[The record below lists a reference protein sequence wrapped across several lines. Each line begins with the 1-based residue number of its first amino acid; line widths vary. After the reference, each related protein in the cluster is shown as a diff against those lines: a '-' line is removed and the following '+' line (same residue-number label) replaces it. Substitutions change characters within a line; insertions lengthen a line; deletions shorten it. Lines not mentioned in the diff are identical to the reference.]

1 MLPPFLCIKGSDIVA
16 KPNRQ
21 ALVDVI
27 KQITGIENYGV
38 INKELKKIFVK
49 FSISQVMTYLDNEK
63 QDMKS
68 IFDSKDF
75 DNDFC
80 KMRYFS
86 AIVQNHLPNY
96 KPSKP
101 DVIVNVENEVYEHKY
116 KPKAKR
122 KCLND
127 FIDSGEE

>member
-63 QDMKS
+63 QDLKS
-68 IFDSKDF
+68 IFDSKTF

-80 KMRYFS
+80 KMRYFL
-86 AIVQNHLPNY
+86 AIV
-96 KPSKP
+96 
-101 DVIVNVENEVYEHKY
+101 HKY

-127 FIDSGEE
+127 FIDSEEE

>member
-1 MLPPFLCIKGSDIVA
+1 MLPPFLCIKGSDKMA

-27 KQITGIENYGV
+27 KQITEIENYGI
-38 INKELKKIFVK
+38 INKELKKLFVK

-63 QDMKS
+63 QDLKS
-68 IFDSKDF
+68 IFDSKTF

-80 KMRYFS
+80 KMRYFL

-96 KPSKP
+96 KPPKP
-101 DVIVNVENEVYEHKY
+101 DIVVNVENEVYEHKY

-127 FIDSGEE
+127 FIDSEEE

>member
-1 MLPPFLCIKGSDIVA
+1 MA

-38 INKELKKIFVK
+38 INKELKKLFVK
-49 FSISQVMTYLDNEK
+49 FSISQMTNYLDNEK
-63 QDMKS
+63 QDLKY
-68 IFDSKDF
+68 IFDSKNF

-86 AIVQNHLPNY
+86 AIVQNNLPNY
-96 KPSKP
+96 KPLKP
-101 DVIVNVENEVYEHKY
+101 DIVVNVENEVYEHKY

-127 FIDSGEE
+127 FIDSEEE

>member
-1 MLPPFLCIKGSDIVA
+1 MLPPFLCIKGSDKMA

-38 INKELKKIFVK
+38 INKELKKLFVK
-49 FSISQVMTYLDNEK
+49 FSISQMTNYLDNEK
-63 QDMKS
+63 QDLKY
-68 IFDSKDF
+68 IFDSKNF

-86 AIVQNHLPNY
+86 AIVQNNLPNY
-96 KPSKP
+96 KPPKP
-101 DVIVNVENEVYEHKY
+101 DIVVNVENEVYEHKY

-127 FIDSGEE
+127 FIDSEEE

>member
-49 FSISQVMTYLDNEK
+49 FSISQVMTYLDNDK
-63 QDMKS
+63 QDLKS

-96 KPSKP
+96 KPPKP

-127 FIDSGEE
+127 FINSEEE